1 MGQPIVHWEIGAKD
15 AEKLQEFY
23 AKLFDWQISPS
34 GYPGYMQ
41 VDTGQENLAGGI
53 MQIKEDI
60 PPYVAIYVSVDDL
73 QTYLDKAESM
83 GGKTVVP
90 PTPIPTLGSFA
101 VFLDPEEH
109 PIGLFQRE

>member
-1 MGQPIVHWEIGAKD
+1 MAKPIMGWEIGAKD
-15 AEKLQEFY
+15 AEKLREFY
-23 AKLFDWQISPS
+23 TKLFDWQISPS
-34 GYPGYMQ
+34 SDPRYMQ

-53 MQIKEDI
+53 MQIKEGT